1 MKTQFFKPKTP
12 QKITDLSWKQA
23 KEKYPLMKPY
33 GDADKDG
40 LKNFRDCKPFDFKRK
55 GEKHEEEDGESKRA
69 DEAWEKLSSRKKA
82 LAEEGLLDEW

>member
-33 GDADKDG
+33 GDADRDG
-40 LKNFRDCKPFDFKRK
+40 LRNFRDCKPFDWKRK
-55 GEKHEEEDGESKRA
+55 GEKHEEEEIAVGFEHIKDLKTVG
-69 DEAWEKLSSRKKA
+69 DVTKL
-82 LAEEGLLDEW
+82 EEEY

>member
-12 QKITDLSWKQA
+12 QKITDLSWQQA
-23 KEKYPLMKPY
+23 RARYPLMKPY

-55 GEKHEEEDGESKRA
+55 GEKHEEEEIAVGFEHIKDLKTVG
-69 DEAWEKLSSRKKA
+69 DVTKL
-82 LAEEGLLDEW
+82 EEEY